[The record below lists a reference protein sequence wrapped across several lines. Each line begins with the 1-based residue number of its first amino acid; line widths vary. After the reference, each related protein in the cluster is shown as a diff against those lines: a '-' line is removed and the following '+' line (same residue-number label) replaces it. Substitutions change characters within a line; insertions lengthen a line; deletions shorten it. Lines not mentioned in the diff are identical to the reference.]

1 MKKKKEKQLKEIE
14 KIRKEL
20 RYMLEEYLDKKSRRG
35 RKKYTAFIELL
46 QLLKAINLDVMEMEE
61 VNFGSIEICP
71 HIKLDTV
78 QNISICLTIIYTH
91 MNCGINQSSVVISD
105 ELNLYLNKFQNLVED
120 FLFSWWR
127 KDPKSASSEGPYPY
141 YMQFINRISISFFST
156 LPRNF

>member
-78 QNISICLTIIYTH
+78 QNISICLTIIYTTH
-91 MNCGINQSSVVISD
+91 DGDCYNYYRFTDRRPGRCRHRV
-105 ELNLYLNKFQNLVED
+105 
-120 FLFSWWR
+120 LFC
-127 KDPKSASSEGPYPY
+127 K
-141 YMQFINRISISFFST
+141 
-156 LPRNF
+156 